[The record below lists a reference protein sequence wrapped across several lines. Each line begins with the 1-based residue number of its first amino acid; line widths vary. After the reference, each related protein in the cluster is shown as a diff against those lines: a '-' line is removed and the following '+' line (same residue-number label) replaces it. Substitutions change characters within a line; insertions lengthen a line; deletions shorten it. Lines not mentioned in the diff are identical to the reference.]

1 MQKNYHLI
9 RCHSQYYLEK
19 AQKVFENYCSSTSL
33 PDFIK
38 EGMCK
43 QM

>member
-19 AQKVFENYCSSTSL
+19 AQRYSKIIALL
-33 PDFIK
+33 PLYLIL
-38 EGMCK
+38 
-43 QM
+43 